1 MEGVKHATS
10 GYTGGTTKDP
20 TYGDVCG
27 GRTGHAEAVQVLFDP
42 QKLAYKDLIR
52 KYLKDFRPRRYP
64 GDKTSQYRSAI
75 FYEGDQ
81 QKRDATEV
89 LKELGFDKASSEGL
103 LEPASTF
110 FAAEV
115 YHQNYY
121 EKMSVGVPKNK

>member
-1 MEGVKHATS
+1 M
-10 GYTGGTTKDP
+10 
-20 TYGDVCG
+20 
-27 GRTGHAEAVQVLFDP
+27 LFDP

-64 GDKTSQYRSAI
+64 GDNTSQYRSAI

-81 QKRDATEV
+81 QKRDAAEV

-121 EKMSVGVPKNK
+121 EKMSVGVLKKK